1 MLAAPLTTQDGAI
14 GVVVVSRVGI
24 AQFSDDDLKVLKLV
38 AALATV
44 AVESARNQAE
54 QREAAEV
61 SEALLE
67 LAAALALQ
75 SSVDGIARMVALALD
90 RLMVCAGISVW
101 LRDGGDLVPAALVGY
116 TPRED
121 ERLMRLRL
129 PASAEPLGPALLSRR
144 VMVVNVDEAPV
155 LAGCLDAAP
164 AGTTFA
170 LIAVGE
176 RSANRGLIVVQRGPP
191 APRDE
196 RMLLGI
202 ADQAL
207 LAVANRALYD
217 ELETSFLATV
227 EALGNALDLKDSY
240 TNEHAQALVGMCTA
254 VAERMG
260 LPDADVR
267 DVSFASA
274 LHDIGKIGIPLEI
287 LNKPA
292 RLTVEEFEVMKQH
305 PELGGRI
312 IAPVPALAGARE
324 LVVAC
329 HEHFDGSG
337 YPLGLAGDE
346 IPVGAR
352 IILACDAYH
361 AMVSD
366 RVYRKAMSS
375 REAVAE
381 LRQCAGTQFDAEV
394 VDSLVAVISAM
405 ETPAAAER

>member
-1 MLAAPLTTQDGAI
+1 
-14 GVVVVSRVGI
+14 
-24 AQFSDDDLKVLKLV
+24 
-38 AALATV
+38 
-44 AVESARNQAE
+44 
-54 QREAAEV
+54 
-61 SEALLE
+61 
-67 LAAALALQ
+67 
-75 SSVDGIARMVALALD
+75 
-90 RLMVCAGISVW
+90 
-101 LRDGGDLVPAALVGY
+101 
-116 TPRED
+116 
-121 ERLMRLRL
+121 
-129 PASAEPLGPALLSRR
+129 
-144 VMVVNVDEAPV
+144 
-155 LAGCLDAAP
+155 
-164 AGTTFA
+164 
-170 LIAVGE
+170 
-176 RSANRGLIVVQRGPP
+176 
-191 APRDE
+191 
-196 RMLLGI
+196 
-202 ADQAL
+202 
-207 LAVANRALYD
+207 
-217 ELETSFLATV
+217 
-227 EALGNALDLKDSY
+227 
-240 TNEHAQALVGMCTA
+240 
-254 VAERMG
+254 
-260 LPDADVR
+260 VR